1 MGDFLLAVKNINHK
15 YILVGGIVYI
25 MNRKMQYYFGAIVS
39 YFAIAFNIVAGL
51 IYTPWMVEK
60 IGQSNYALYTLA
72 SSFISI
78 FLVDF
83 GLSSVVSR
91 FVAKYRA
98 EGKEEKADK
107 LLGIVTKLYLIIDAC
122 ILISLII
129 VFFLLE
135 KIYKGLTP
143 HELQVYK
150 QLYIIVGTYSVLS
163 FPFMPLSGIISAYE
177 KFIQLKLCDL
187 CQKII
192 TIVLVV
198 IALINNLGVVA
209 VVTAN
214 AVSGILI
221 IIVKLFTIYGM
232 TPVRYNFRVSDRI
245 LLKEIFSFSVWTT
258 VMSIAQRFV
267 FNLAPT
273 ILGVFST
280 STEISVFAPA
290 NTLEG
295 YFFTFAAAVNGMFL
309 AKISKYIADN
319 QKDKIFNLMVKIGRY
334 QLIILGLILV
344 GFVCVGKD
352 FMMLWMGEDY
362 VAAWPC
368 AILMFIPDLLIFTQQ
383 IANTTAIAEN
393 YVKNIALGYVGMA
406 VISGTLSIFLCQ
418 SYGALGSSVA
428 ITIAYGFLYIYMNV
442 IYYKILKLDVF
453 KFYKLCYVRHIPSII
468 LSIVLGYY
476 TANYLIVI
484 SGWKGLFLKGISIV
498 CIYFAF
504 VLICGLSKVEKKQVY
519 YKIRCLFNH

>member
-1 MGDFLLAVKNINHK
+1 MDG
-15 YILVGGIVYI
+15 
-25 MNRKMQYYFGAIVS
+25 RKQYYLGAVVS
-39 YFAIAFNIVAGL
+39 YFAIAFNIIAGL
-51 IYTPWMVEK
+51 IYTPWMVGK

-78 FLVDF
+78 FLMDF
-83 GLSSVVSR
+83 GLSSAVSR

-98 EGKEEKADK
+98 EGNEEKADK
-107 LLGIVTKLYLIIDAC
+107 LLGIVTKLYLVIDAC

-135 KIYKGLTP
+135 EIYKGLTP
-143 HELQVYK
+143 SELQIYK
-150 QLYIIVGTYSVLS
+150 QLYIIVATYSILS

-187 CQKII
+187 GQKII

-198 IALINNLGVVA
+198 IALLNNFGVVA

-214 AVSGILI
+214 ALSGIIVIVIKLLI
-221 IIVKLFTIYGM
+221 IYWT
-232 TPVRYNFRVSDRI
+232 TPIRYNIQARDRM

-273 ILGVFST
+273 ILGAFST
-280 STEISVFAPA
+280 STEIAVFAPA

-295 YFFTFAAAVNGMFL
+295 YFYTFAAAVNGMFL
-309 AKISKYIADN
+309 TKISKYIADN
-319 QKDKIFNLMVKIGRY
+319 QKEKIFDLMVKIGRY

-352 FMMLWMGEDY
+352 FMVLWMGEDY

-393 YVKNIALGYVGMA
+393 YVKNIALGYIGMA
-406 VISGTLSIFLCQ
+406 AISGALSILLCQ
-418 SYGALGSSVA
+418 SYGALGSSIA
-428 ITIAYGFLYIYMNV
+428 ITIAYSFLYIYMNV

-453 KFYKLCYVRHIPSII
+453 KFYKLCYVRHLPSII
-468 LSIVLGYY
+468 LSLVLGYY
-476 TANYLIVI
+476 VSNYLIVI
-484 SGWKGLFLKGISIV
+484 SGWKGLLLKGISIC
-498 CIYFAF
+498 CIYFTL
-504 VLICGLSKVEKKQVY
+504 VLIWGLSKEEKKQVY
-519 YKIRCLFNH
+519 YRIRCLFNP

>member
-1 MGDFLLAVKNINHK
+1 
-15 YILVGGIVYI
+15 
-25 MNRKMQYYFGAIVS
+25 MNGRKQYYLGAMVS
-39 YFAIAFNIVAGL
+39 YFAIAFNIIAGL
-51 IYTPWMVEK
+51 IYTPWMVGK

-78 FLVDF
+78 FLMDF
-83 GLSSVVSR
+83 GLSSAVSR

-98 EGKEEKADK
+98 EGNEGKADK
-107 LLGIVTKLYLIIDAC
+107 LLGIVTKLYLLIDTC
-122 ILISLII
+122 ILIILII

-135 KIYKGLTP
+135 LIYTGLTP
-143 HELQVYK
+143 NELQIYK
-150 QLYIIVGTYSVLS
+150 QLYIIVATYSVLS

-192 TIVLVV
+192 TIILVV
-198 IALINNLGVVA
+198 IALFNNLGVIA

-214 AVSGILI
+214 ALSGIII
-221 IIVKLFTIYGM
+221 IIVKLVIIYRT
-232 TPVRYNFRVSDRI
+232 TPIRYNIQARDRI
-245 LLKEIFSFSVWTT
+245 LLKEIFSFSIWTT
-258 VMSIAQRFV
+258 IMSIAQRFV

-280 STEISVFAPA
+280 STEIAVFAPA

-295 YFFTFAAAVNGMFL
+295 YFYTFAAAVNGMFL
-309 AKISKYIADN
+309 AKISKYVADN
-319 QKDKIFNLMVKIGRY
+319 QKEKIINLMVTIGRY
-334 QLIILGLILV
+334 QLIILGLIFV
-344 GFVCVGKD
+344 GFVCVGED

-362 VAAWPC
+362 IAAWPC

-406 VISGTLSIFLCQ
+406 VISGTLSIMLCQ
-418 SYGALGSSVA
+418 FYGALGSSVA

-442 IYYKILKLDVF
+442 IYYKKLKLDIF
-453 KFYKLCYVRHIPSII
+453 KFYRFCYVRHLPSII
-468 LSIVLGYY
+468 LSLVLGYCVS
-476 TANYLIVI
+476 NYLIVI
-484 SGWKGLFLKGISIV
+484 SGWKGLLLKGISIS
-498 CIYFAF
+498 CIYFAL
-504 VLICGLSKVEKKQVY
+504 VLSWGLSKTEKKQVY
-519 YKIRCLFNH
+519 YRIKRIFSH